1 MTYSKNKTQK
11 STVRKETPSFDL
23 TNSNKKYKYVCNCI
37 VCKRKR
43 SSPVEKALDVPKLNR
58 DVSISN
64 MLTGLGLDEEIVV
77 ASSSRPR
84 NDQFHEPRVD
94 EMLDMFDDELLFDI
108 GDDYN
113 ELIDDLEECHDEEII
128 CDDDKLEIELENE
141 YIDSDDEVSKE

>member
-1 MTYSKNKTQK
+1 
-11 STVRKETPSFDL
+11 
-23 TNSNKKYKYVCNCI
+23 
-37 VCKRKR
+37 
-43 SSPVEKALDVPKLNR
+43 
-58 DVSISN
+58 

-113 ELIDDLEECHDEEII
+113 ELIDDLEECRDE
-128 CDDDKLEIELENE
+128 DDDELEIELELEENNNK
-141 YIDSDDEVSKE
+141 ITIWDLPS